1 MKTALQFPQLS
12 AVALAVAALVA
23 HAQAAAQETSPAP
36 APSGDVQKEIQQ
48 VVVTG
53 TASASVLG
61 AGCAAGVTA
70 RAYRGDESHGRRPR
84 ACRFH
89 SSPGPSMPKQ
99 TPGRWRTPVLAR
111 ALDGAVK
118 VGATIPEPLYRAVAA
133 LIAWAYE
140 VKAEP
145 ARAPELY
152 LPDDAIPSEFRPET
166 KSRSQDRPQSA

>member
-1 MKTALQFPQLS
+1 MKMSIQELRDELKESEGNPELKGRIRQKQREMARSRMIAAVEKADVVVMNPTHI
-12 AVALAVAALVA
+12 AVALRYEADKMAA
-23 HAQAAAQETSPAP
+23 P
-36 APSGDVQKEIQQ
+36 
-48 VVVTG
+48 VVVAKG
-53 TASASVLG
+53 HDNFALRIRDVAKEHQVP
-61 AGCAAGVTA
+61 VT
-70 RAYRGDESHGRRPR
+70 ES
-84 ACRFH
+84 
-89 SSPGPSMPKQ
+89 
-99 TPGRWRTPVLAR
+99 PVLAR

-118 VGATIPEPLYRAVAA
+118 VGASIPEPLYRAVAA